1 MRVVVPVDMNG
12 VALLVIQ
19 DDALAKFGAL
29 ESWQCT
35 HFLRFWIEVW
45 RFRAS
50 LRWRDAKRIL

>member
-1 MRVVVPVDMNG
+1 MNG